1 MTLTANTQEY
11 NALKEY
17 LPLDTQVVSAEEL
30 GTDFVVNGL
39 EKSRMYERKELKDF
53 LASIHD
59 GRIFEQLKDL
69 SNNKNAYEPFIILEG
84 LGFYDWTVKKWKSL
98 ADYFGEHPER
108 KMSFFEALTTFRAFG
123 VGLVITLDKIDTALF
138 LTHQNIKLGKPK
150 EKKEFPERRGFRKDW
165 DNEKKKQYLFE
176 AFGPTTG
183 KALLREYRSPAG
195 MITMLISLHA
205 SKGDYEWSEVL
216 RRGEVVADIA
226 NIKLSSGRRIGTAKA
241 TEIFQVLFS

>member
-84 LGFYDWTVKKWKSL
+84 LGFYDWTIKKWMRL
-98 ADYFGEHPER
+98 DDYFVAHPER
-108 KMSFFEALTTFRAFG
+108 KVSFFEALTVFRAFG
-123 VGLVITLDKIDTALF
+123 VGLVLTFDKADTALY
-138 LTHQNIKLGKPK
+138 LTHQNLKLGKPK
-150 EKKEFPERRGFRKDW
+150 EKRSYPLRSGMKRDWSIETKRLYLYEAVGVEF
-165 DNEKKKQYLFE
+165 
-176 AFGPTTG
+176 A
-183 KALLREYRSPAG
+183 KALSHATLRE
-195 MITMLISLHA
+195 
-205 SKGDYEWSEVL
+205 W
-216 RRGEVVADIA
+216 
-226 NIKLSSGRRIGTAKA
+226 LSSPLSKDELMTKLPKNYASGKTIPSKHLEEFVELLGFT
-241 TEIFQVLFS
+241 